1 MSPRRRNSNDFDD
14 PLPFTPVL
22 VPYMCL
28 ELKAVNISVLLLCAV
43 GLPYEA
49 IQLPGCPNPGHEH
62 QSAVRFSL

>member
-14 PLPFTPVL
+14 PLPFTLVL

-28 ELKAVNISVLLLCAV
+28 ELKSVNISVLLLCAE

-49 IQLPGCPNPGHEH
+49 IQLPGCPHPWP
-62 QSAVRFSL
+62 